1 MLDDLAC
8 ADTKVIVVEDF
19 QEFFQRE
26 DFDLGRHIVFL
37 DFSLLER
44 KQEALN
50 EVDVN
55 GEAKPDKLL

>member
-8 ADTKVIVVEDF
+8 ADAKVIVVEDF
-19 QEFFQRE
+19 HEFFERE
-26 DFDLGRHIVFL
+26 DFDLARHVVSS

-50 EVDVN
+50 EVDV
-55 GEAKPDKLL
+55 D